1 MVVSEARVSS
11 SVNMFN
17 GLCKFDRRDINIV
30 VCYVLHIQI
39 TTFTR
44 IVHGGLHSV
53 HFLYV
58 RYGSVNLFC
67 LFTCCVWYFLRF
79 FNVLSV
85 QSSLKEVF

>member
-1 MVVSEARVSS
+1 MKSINSTHKKTERIMMVVSEARVSS

-44 IVHGGLHSV
+44 IVHGGLLSV
-53 HFLYV
+53 HFLYG

-67 LFTCCVWYFLRF
+67 LFTCCV
-79 FNVLSV
+79 
-85 QSSLKEVF
+85 